1 MLRIYEEGKKVMVGH
16 INFEQDF
23 SELIVLSFFL
33 VTCAAAMYTL
43 HVYRVRKH
51 LFHFDKIL
59 AKISW

>member
-1 MLRIYEEGKKVMVGH
+1 MTTFDRSH
-16 INFEQDF
+16 FEQDF

-43 HVYRVRKH
+43 HVHCVRKH

-59 AKISW
+59 AKINW